1 MFRSSPP
8 HFDSLDGVRGV
19 AVLTV
24 MLYHARL
31 GSFRGGFLGVDI
43 FFVLS
48 GFLITGILLSAWE
61 RAGTLRLRLFSH
73 S

>member
-31 GSFRGGFLGVDI
+31 GSFRGGFPGVDI

-48 GFLITGILLSAWE
+48 GS
-61 RAGTLRLRLFSH
+61 
-73 S
+73 